1 MKKILLI
8 LGNVTF
14 HHFTDNEK
22 SLFKDP
28 DGNNALVHNVDAIIM
43 CNSTEDAE
51 KLGDDMLNMFDSYLV
66 PESFDGE
73 IIYDNIKAKKV
84 INEFKKLHVF

>member
-14 HHFTDNEK
+14 NNFTDSEK
-22 SLFKDP
+22 SLFKDSY
-28 DGNNALVHNVDAIIM
+28 GRNALVHKVDAIIM